1 MPSGVSV
8 VGRDSRKLASEN
20 RPVGTES
27 EPTRKKDSKPDQ
39 APGDAT
45 QTAASRIYH
54 SSENGGGIAGAE
66 VLVQVAKYGIIVFG
80 FRGRGQRP
88 GMVVSPTPTV
98 RS

>member
-1 MPSGVSV
+1 M
-8 VGRDSRKLASEN
+8 L
-20 RPVGTES
+20 
-27 EPTRKKDSKPDQ
+27 Q
-39 APGDAT
+39 
-45 QTAASRIYH
+45 
-54 SSENGGGIAGAE
+54 ENGGGIAGAE